1 MLESINGPEDLRALS
16 IRELKQLA
24 EEVRQT
30 IVATVVET
38 GGHLG
43 ANLGVVELTLAL
55 HSVLESP
62 RDKIIWDVG
71 HQCYT
76 HKLVTGRRG
85 QFHTLRQEGGLSG
98 FPKTSESEHDIVTV
112 GHSSTSIS
120 SAAGIAAARDLQGED
135 FRVAAVIGDGALT
148 GGMAFEALNHLG
160 QLQSNVV
167 VIVNDNAMS
176 ISRNV
181 GALSDYFNRLRLDPA
196 LTKARG
202 ELESIL
208 GRLPAVGGS
217 VSRVTSGLKDALKSV
232 LPGQLFEELGFTY
245 AGPFDG
251 HNIAQLRRA
260 LRDGFR
266 RGGPVLIHV
275 LTQKGRGYPPAEAD
289 PARYHGLSAAA
300 SVENGETFGQVFGQ
314 SVVEAAEQDERI
326 VAVTAAMEQN
336 TGLGPFA
343 RAFPTRIF
351 DVGIAEQHAVTF
363 AGGLAAQG
371 MRPVVALYSTFLQR
385 AYDQV
390 LHDICLSNLPVVFV
404 VDRGGV
410 VGDDGPTH
418 HGIYDL
424 SFLRTIPNLQ
434 ILAPSSASELQS
446 MFSWA
451 VESGRPTAIRYPKGT
466 CPRGEPL
473 TPAQSVEPSVV
484 HEGSDCVVLAVG
496 GRVEAALEAAQ
507 RLAPDISC
515 AVVNVRRVKPLPEEW
530 LRELCCS
537 VGAVVTVEDNTA
549 TGGFGGGVAEL
560 LANESDVS
568 LTILGYAD
576 VFVPQGQQETL
587 LSRYHLD
594 AEGIAQAVR
603 RTVESREGESTP

>member
-1 MLESINGPEDLRALS
+1 MLESINSPQDLRTLS
-16 IRELKQLA
+16 VRELNQLA
-24 EEVRQT
+24 EEIRQT
-30 IVATVVET
+30 IVDTVTLT

-55 HSVLESP
+55 HAVLDSP

-76 HKLVTGRRG
+76 HKLVTGRRE

-98 FPKTSESEHDIVTV
+98 FPKVAESEHDICTV

-120 SAAGIAAARDLQGED
+120 SAAGIAAARDLCGED
-135 FRVAAVIGDGALT
+135 FHVAAVIGDGALT
-148 GGMAFEALNHLG
+148 GGMAFEALNHVG
-160 QLQSNVV
+160 QLKTNIV

-176 ISRNV
+176 IGKNV
-181 GALSDYFNRLRLDPA
+181 GALSDYLSRLRLDPT
-196 LTKARG
+196 LTRARA
-202 ELESIL
+202 ELESLI
-208 GRLPAVGGS
+208 GRIPAVGGS
-217 VSRVTSGLKDALKSV
+217 VSRVTSGLKDAVKSV

-260 LRDGFR
+260 FRDGFH

-275 LTQKGRGYPPAEAD
+275 LTQKGKGYPPAEAD
-289 PARYHGLSAAA
+289 PARYHGISASE
-300 SVENGETFGQVFGQ
+300 SVEDGLSFGQVFGQ
-314 SVVEAAEQDERI
+314 AVVEMAERDGRI
-326 VAVTAAMEQN
+326 VAVTAAMEHN

-343 RAFPTRIF
+343 ERFPGRFF

-363 AGGLAAQG
+363 ASGLAAQG

-390 LHDICLSNLPVVFV
+390 IHDLCLSNLPVVLMI
-404 VDRGGV
+404 DRGGV

-434 ILAPSSASELQS
+434 ILAPSNASELRS
-446 MFSWA
+446 MLSWSIA
-451 VESGRPTAIRYPKGT
+451 SGLPTAIRYPKGV
-466 CPRGEPL
+466 CPSGDVL
-473 TPAQSVEPSVV
+473 TPEEAVEPAVV
-484 HEGSDCVVLAVG
+484 RDGPDCAILAIGS
-496 GRVEAALEAAQ
+496 RVEAACKAAE

-515 AVVNVRRVKPLPEEW
+515 TVVNVRRVKPLREEW
-530 LRELCCS
+530 LRELCHT

-549 TGGFGGGVAEL
+549 AGGFGGAVAEL
-560 LANESDVS
+560 LAAEPNVS
-568 LTILGYAD
+568 LKILGYTD
-576 VFVPQGQQETL
+576 IFVPQAPQNVL
-587 LSRYHLD
+587 LAQFGLD

-603 RTVESREGESTP
+603 QLLKNPSGESS